1 MAERYPLFLDLE
13 GRPVLVVG
21 GGPVAARKVAGALEA
36 GARVTVVAPEV
47 CPEIRERAD
56 RGDIRWAPR
65 GFEPGD
71 MGGTVLA
78 FVATSDPAVNRRAA
92 REARAQ
98 GVWVNAADDPGGS
111 DFHVPAVVRRG
122 ALTVAVATE
131 GASPEAAA
139 WVRDR
144 IAELLPPALGELV
157 ELARRVRE
165 MARAPG
171 AVRRLLE
178 AGVLDDLA
186 RGDRDAVNRKV
197 TAALGAGEGAPDR
210 EAP

>member
-1 MAERYPLFLDLE
+1 MGERYPVLLDLE

-21 GGPVAARKVAGALEA
+21 GGPVAARKVAGLLRA

-47 CPEIRERAD
+47 CPELRGCIDRAQA
-56 RGDIRWAPR
+56 RWVPR

-71 MGGTVLA
+71 MDGTVLA
-78 FVATSDPAVNRRAA
+78 FVATSDPGVNRAA
-92 REARAQ
+92 AGEARAR
-98 GVWVNAADDPGGS
+98 GVWVNAADDPRGS

-122 ALTVAVATE
+122 RLTVAVATA

-144 IAELLPPALGELV
+144 IAERLPQAVGELV
-157 ELARRVRE
+157 ELAGRVRE
-165 MARAPG
+165 MARRRG

-178 AGVLDDLA
+178 AGVLDDLV
-186 RGDRDAVNRKV
+186 RGDRDAVDRKV
-197 TAALGAGEGAPDR
+197 AAALGAGEGAPDR

>member
-1 MAERYPLFLDLE
+1 MAERYPLLLDLE

-21 GGPVAARKVAGALEA
+21 GGPVAARKVAGLLEA
-36 GARVTVVAPEV
+36 GARVTVVAPEA
-47 CPEIRERAD
+47 CPELRERID
-56 RGDIRWAPR
+56 RGEVRWVPR

-71 MGGTVLA
+71 LEGTVLA
-78 FVATSDPAVNRRAA
+78 FVATSDPGVNRHAT
-92 REARAQ
+92 REARSR

-122 ALTVAVATE
+122 RLTVAVATA

-144 IAELLPPALGELV
+144 IAGHLPPALGELV
-157 ELARRVRE
+157 DLAGRVRE
-165 MARAPG
+165 MARGSG

-186 RGDRDAVNRKV
+186 RGDRDAVDRKV
-197 TAALGAGEGAPDR
+197 AAALGAGEGAPDR